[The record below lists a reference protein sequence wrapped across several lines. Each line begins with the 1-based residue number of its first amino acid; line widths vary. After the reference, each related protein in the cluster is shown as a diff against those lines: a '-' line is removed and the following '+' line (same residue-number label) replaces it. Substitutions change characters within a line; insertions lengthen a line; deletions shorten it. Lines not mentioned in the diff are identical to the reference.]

1 MANAGTATPLE
12 IDEFI
17 NGALVTWLESC
28 LPRPEVLTGY
38 SSLLDGNIIHSVW
51 LQIDPEPQNHPT
63 DVRDLIGVSLCIA
76 RSKNFECIARNLK
89 SLFEEELEH
98 TILVLPDVYILGYHP
113 ESKQGLEQMKILLT
127 LLLGAAVQCPNRE
140 AFIGRI
146 KMLDVETQHA
156 IVGLIK
162 QVTEDQSLVL
172 TKESVNLLTPVNM
185 YNHILRLTKERDNMY
200 LRWIASMC
208 ADTELNMTAC
218 ADGSLNMPLSPLSC
232 TLTTPCLSTSNSEN
246 NHMAVELADLKS
258 KIRKL
263 RQELEEKSENQL
275 ELREELDHKS
285 AQYEKLRAES
295 QEWYAEAKRA
305 YAYRDEVD
313 VLRERAER
321 ADRLEIEVQKFREK
335 LTDAEFYKTRV
346 EELREDNRMLL
357 ETKEMLEDQ
366 LQRARKRSEHVMTLE
381 SEIIKYKQK
390 LNDMALERNVDRSK
404 LEELLEENTQLQLA
418 AKTLNTTQR
427 LDSAYSDNEDECNS
441 GDNSLSE
448 QLTNDAQTRIL
459 KLELKN
465 KQLAAAL
472 EQLKE
477 NSFHESTNKILEL
490 EKDKKK
496 LSLKIEQMQENIQ
509 RLTQQNTALEEVF
522 KSALEENKK
531 LQDTMDDRQKSYERQ
546 SQEREL
552 ERSKLLD
559 VEQHVET
566 LNKEKQRLQT
576 LNESIQRRA
585 DDLDRLLDTRTKEI
599 HQLTERSQGVSKLK
613 EKVYDLEAKLCA
625 CERENNSLL
634 KEVAKL
640 KENTEGKSVQLD
652 ESTAKLE
659 AQTKE
664 IDRLTKELTKV
675 EQTQQRVIE
684 LEKLNQE
691 LMTQR
696 EIDSDTILTLRNDL
710 VSGTLA
716 TNKVRQNLEKLGLT
730 DSGHT
735 DDNGELNVETVV
747 EKLVRNPETFKTVR
761 EIMLNVSKEQHQ
773 NENTKSDICVLCH
786 RKEIYT
792 VEKNIELSNNEPQE
806 LSFEHKV
813 TLTAPTGRDRI
824 EILRLKEANTE
835 LSALNTNLQSVNVQ
849 LEAEKARLDVDV
861 VTLSSQISTL
871 NTQLVALQVANSQ
884 LASDKDQLLKQ
895 SESIK
900 QENKN
905 VQHDLM
911 ALRTLHD
918 QLSTEYE
925 SLAADKEQ
933 LKLMQRD
940 SRNEAREL
948 REHISNLENRIA
960 DLTKDNAKLKSY
972 ENDLTILR
980 TEHSKLTDDFRNLF
994 RFKNEYKNIQE
1005 QYKMIRPENNKL
1017 KKQIAELLRELDS
1030 KNDHIKTMESDAAYY
1045 AQQCEVLLQTNAHL
1059 DIDRKT
1065 LMDNV
1070 SQLLTQYHELL
1081 SHSLEDKQHFREEEK
1096 SYTERL
1102 HNLSRQKEKLEEKI
1116 MEHYKKPETVL
1127 PKKKP
1132 FASSIVRRVKKAG
1145 SDFIN
1150 KVPTSR
1156 NRRSWVD
1163 DSRLNQSQF
1172 VVGSESGGNDSDNSI
1187 EEPMS
1192 IESDSHLL
1200 QRNLAIRQSLQR
1212 DLIDSTLSRGGI
1224 RSSLQSQ
1231 KRTDLN
1237 SSRRN
1242 SVHGLEAPDVTG
1254 SSLTLGTAGSRRT
1267 VYLIDEHQKIP
1278 ETNSTCSEVGDS
1290 GEMSNSHCALNSS
1303 ACSTST
1309 TLTGAGTL
1317 GDAYMSADMG
1327 VGGTGVGIAEPQ
1339 TPSNLSSVPNND
1351 NPTTFLM
1358 YNRINTTI
1366 GNTNSEC
1373 NMPPGTSRDSTI
1385 TSNNSTPV
1393 TSTNATQDDKSLRK
1407 RTDDKSNSIWYEYG
1421 CV

>member
-12 IDEFI
+12 IDDFI

-38 SSLLDGNIIHSVW
+38 SSLLDGNIIHNVW
-51 LQIDPEPQNHPT
+51 LQIDPEPQNNPT
-63 DVRDLIGVSLCIA
+63 DIRDLIGVSLCIA

-208 ADTELNMTAC
+208 ADTDLNMTAC
-218 ADGSLNMPLSPLSC
+218 ADSTLSMPLSY
-232 TLTTPCLSTSNSEN
+232 TLTTSCPSSSNSEN

-263 RQELEEKSENQL
+263 RQELEEKAENQL
-275 ELREELDHKS
+275 ELREELDHKI
-285 AQYEKLRAES
+285 AQYEKLRSES

-404 LEELLEENTQLQLA
+404 LEELLEENTQLQLV
-418 AKTLNTTQR
+418 AKTLNSTQR
-427 LDSAYSDNEDECNS
+427 LDSAYYDNEDECNS

-465 KQLAAAL
+465 KQLAATL

-477 NSFHESTNKILEL
+477 NSFYESSNKILEL

-509 RLTQQNTALEEVF
+509 RLTQQNTALEDVF

-546 SQEREL
+546 SQEREI
-552 ERSKLLD
+552 ERNKLLD

-566 LNKEKQRLQT
+566 LNKEKQRLKT

-585 DDLDRLLDTRTKEI
+585 DDLDRLLDTRLKEI
-599 HQLTERSQGVSKLK
+599 QQLTERSQGVNMLK
-613 EKVYDLEAKLCA
+613 EKVYDLEAKLSA
-625 CERENNSLL
+625 FERENNSLL

-640 KENTEGKSVQLD
+640 KENTEAKSVQLD

-664 IDRLTKELTKV
+664 IDSLAKELTKV

-684 LEKLNQE
+684 LEKQNQE
-691 LMTQR
+691 LLTQR

-710 VSGTLA
+710 VSGALA

-730 DSGHT
+730 DSGQT

-773 NENTKSDICVLCH
+773 KKNTKSDICVLCH

-792 VEKNIELSNNEPQE
+792 VEKNIELSNSEPQE

-813 TLTAPTGRDRI
+813 TLTAPTGRHRI

-835 LSALNTNLQSVNVQ
+835 LSALHTALQSANVQ

-900 QENKN
+900 QDNKN
-905 VQHDLM
+905 IQHDLM

-933 LKLMQRD
+933 LKLLQRD

-948 REHISNLENRIA
+948 REHISSLENRIV
-960 DLTKDNAKLKSY
+960 DLTKENAKMKSY

-1017 KKQIAELLRELDS
+1017 KKQIAELLRELDA

-1081 SHSLEDKQHFREEEK
+1081 SHSLEDKQHFRQEEK

-1163 DSRLNQSQF
+1163 DSRLTQSQF
-1172 VVGSESGGNDSDNSI
+1172 VIGSESGGNDSDNSI

-1192 IESDSHLL
+1192 TESDTHLL
-1200 QRNLAIRQSLQR
+1200 KRNSHIRQSLQR
-1212 DLIDSTLSRGGI
+1212 DLMDNTLTRGGI

-1278 ETNSTCSEVGDS
+1278 ETNSSCSGVGGS
-1290 GEMSNSHCALNSS
+1290 GEMLNSHSTMNSS

-1309 TLTGAGTL
+1309 TLTGADTV
-1317 GDAYMSADMG
+1317 GDLYMSADMSIDG
-1327 VGGTGVGIAEPQ
+1327 AGVGIAEPQ
-1339 TPSNLSSVPNND
+1339 TPSNLSSVPKND

-1366 GNTNSEC
+1366 GNASSEC
-1373 NMPPGTSRDSTI
+1373 NMPAGTSRDPI
-1385 TSNNSTPV
+1385 LTSNNSTPV
-1393 TSTNATQDDKSLRK
+1393 TTTNVVQDDKSLRK

>member
-1 MANAGTATPLE
+1 MANAGTATPME

-28 LPRPEVLTGY
+28 LSRPELLTGY

-63 DVRDLIGVSLCIA
+63 DIRDLVGVSLCIA

-113 ESKQGLEQMKILLT
+113 ESKQGLEQMKIMLT

-140 AFIGRI
+140 IFIGRI

-172 TKESVNLLTPVNM
+172 TKESVNLLTPANM

-208 ADTELNMTAC
+208 TESDLNMSAC
-218 ADGSLNMPLSPLSC
+218 GESTMSNPLSPLSGA
-232 TLTTPCLSTSNSEN
+232 LTTSCPSSANSEN

-258 KIRKL
+258 RIRKL
-263 RQELEEKSENQL
+263 RQELEEKAENQL
-275 ELREELDHKS
+275 ELREELEHKN

-335 LTDAEFYKTRV
+335 LTDADFYKTRV

-390 LNDMALERNVDRSK
+390 LNDMALERDVDRSK
-404 LEELLEENTQLQLA
+404 MEELLEENTQLQLV
-418 AKTLNTTQR
+418 AKNLNSTQR
-427 LDSAYSDNEDECNS
+427 LDSTFSDNEDECNS

-472 EQLKE
+472 DQLKE

-496 LSLKIEQMQENIQ
+496 LSLKLEQMQENIQ
-509 RLTQQNTALEEVF
+509 RLTQQNSALEDVF

-531 LQDTMDDRQKSYERQ
+531 LQDTMDDRKKSYERQ

-552 ERSKLLD
+552 ERNKLMDLD
-559 VEQHVET
+559 QHVET

-585 DDLDRLLDTRTKEI
+585 DDLDRLLDSRTKEI
-599 HQLTERSQGVSKLK
+599 QQLKERSQEVSKVK

-625 CERENNSLL
+625 WERENNSLL
-634 KEVAKL
+634 KEVTKL
-640 KENTEGKSVQLD
+640 KENSEEKSVQLD
-652 ESTAKLE
+652 ESTAKLD
-659 AQTKE
+659 AKMKE
-664 IDRLTKELTKV
+664 IDRLTKELA
-675 EQTQQRVIE
+675 EIELTQQKVAE
-684 LEKLNQE
+684 LEKQNQE
-691 LMTQR
+691 LVSQR
-696 EIDSDTILTLRNDL
+696 DIDYETIATLRNDL

-730 DSGHT
+730 ASSQADSNA
-735 DDNGELNVETVV
+735 DLNVETVV

-761 EIMLNVSKEQHQ
+761 EIMLNVSKEQRKS
-773 NENTKSDICVLCH
+773 ENAKSDMCVLCH

-792 VEKNIELSNNEPQE
+792 VEKNIELSPSNEPQE

-813 TLTAPTGRDRI
+813 ILSSPKNQQQDRM
-824 EILRLKEANTE
+824 EIRRLVESHNE
-835 LSALNTNLQSVNVQ
+835 LSTRYAAQHSVNIQ

-861 VTLSSQISTL
+861 VTLGSQISSL
-871 NTQLVALQVANSQ
+871 NTQLVALQVANTQ
-884 LASDKDQLLKQ
+884 LASDKDHLLKQ
-895 SESIK
+895 SESVK

-905 VQHDLM
+905 IQHDLM

-918 QLSTEYE
+918 QLSAEYE
-925 SLAADKEQ
+925 SLASGKEQ
-933 LKLMQRD
+933 LKLLLRD

-948 REHISNLENRIA
+948 REHISNLEKRIV
-960 DLTKDNAKLKSY
+960 DLTKENSTMKTY
-972 ENDLTILR
+972 EDDLAILR

-1005 QYKMIRPENNKL
+1005 QYKMIRSDNSKL
-1017 KKQIAELLRELDS
+1017 KKQNTELLRELDV
-1030 KNDHIKTMESDAAYY
+1030 KCDQIKTMENDAAYY
-1045 AQQCEVLLQTNAHL
+1045 AQQCEILLQTNAHL
-1059 DIDRKT
+1059 DTDRKT

-1070 SQLLTQYHELL
+1070 SQLLSQYHELL

-1116 MEHYKKPETVL
+1116 MEHYKKPETVI

-1163 DSRLNQSQF
+1163 DSRLTQSQF
-1172 VVGSESGGNDSDNSI
+1172 MIGSESGGNDSDNSA

-1192 IESDSHLL
+1192 IASDTHLL
-1200 QRNLAIRQSLQR
+1200 QRNVPIRQSLQR
-1212 DLIDSTLSRGGI
+1212 
-1224 RSSLQSQ
+1224 
-1231 KRTDLN
+1231 
-1237 SSRRN
+1237 
-1242 SVHGLEAPDVTG
+1242 LEAPDVTG

-1267 VYLIDEHQKIP
+1267 VYLIDENQKIP
-1278 ETNSTCSEVGDS
+1278 ET
-1290 GEMSNSHCALNSS
+1290 SNSNSSDVSIGGRLSTSHSPLNSS
-1303 ACSTST
+1303 ACSSST
-1309 TLTGAGTL
+1309 TLGASGACM
-1317 GDAYMSADMG
+1317 GADIG
-1327 VGGTGVGIAEPQ
+1327 VGVAEPQ
-1339 TPSNLSSVPNND
+1339 TPTNATPVPTINE

-1366 GNTNSEC
+1366 GSSA
-1373 NMPPGTSRDSTI
+1373 GTEGSIADGTCREPTL
-1385 TSNNSTPV
+1385 TPNNNSTPV
-1393 TSTNATQDDKSLRK
+1393 SAASATAQQDDKLQRK
-1407 RTDDKSNSIWYEYG
+1407 RTEDKSNSIWYEYG

>member
-1 MANAGTATPLE
+1 MANAATATPME

-28 LPRPEVLTGY
+28 LSRPEVLTGY
-38 SSLLDGNIIHSVW
+38 SALLDGNIIHSVW
-51 LQIDPEPQNHPT
+51 LQIDPEPQNHPADIRGLNGT
-63 DVRDLIGVSLCIA
+63 PLFIA

-89 SLFEEELEH
+89 LLYEEELEH
-98 TILVLPDVYILGYHP
+98 TILVLPDVYVLGYYP
-113 ESKQGLEQMKILLT
+113 ESKQGLEQMKILLI

-140 AFIGRI
+140 IFIGRI
-146 KMLDVETQHA
+146 KTLDVETQHA

-172 TKESVNLLTPVNM
+172 TKESVNLLSPVNL

-208 ADTELNMTAC
+208 TESDLSMNAC
-218 ADGSLNMPLSPLSC
+218 GDSTMSPVSAA
-232 TLTTPCLSTSNSEN
+232 LTTVSPSSTNSES

-263 RQELEEKSENQL
+263 RQEIEEKSENQL
-275 ELREELDHKS
+275 ELREELEHKNT
-285 AQYEKLRAES
+285 QYEKLRVES

-305 YAYRDEVD
+305 SAYRDEVD

-321 ADRLEIEVQKFREK
+321 ADRLEIEVQKIREK
-335 LTDAEFYKTRV
+335 LTDADFYKSRV

-357 ETKEMLEDQ
+357 ETKEMLEEQ

-390 LNDMALERNVDRSK
+390 LNDMALEREVDRSK
-404 LEELLEENTQLQLA
+404 LEELLEENTHLQLV
-418 AKTLNTTQR
+418 AKNLNTTQK
-427 LDSAYSDNEDECNS
+427 LDNSLSDNEDECNS

-477 NSFHESTNKILEL
+477 TSFHESANSILEL

-496 LSLKIEQMQENIQ
+496 LSLKIEQLQESVQ
-509 RLTQQNTALEEVF
+509 RLTKQNNALEDLF

-531 LQDTMDDRQKSYERQ
+531 LQNTIDNRQQTYDRQ

-552 ERSKLLD
+552 ERNKLVDL
-559 VEQHVET
+559 EQHVET

-585 DDLDRLLDTRTKEI
+585 DDLDRLLDTRTKEVQ
-599 HQLTERSQGVSKLK
+599 QLTERSQELTKVK
-613 EKVYDLEAKLCA
+613 EKVYDLEAKLTT
-625 CERENNSLL
+625 CERENNSLV
-634 KEVAKL
+634 KEVTKL
-640 KENTEGKSVQLD
+640 KENTEEKSVLLD
-652 ESTAKLE
+652 ASTTKLE
-659 AQTKE
+659 AQVKE
-664 IDRLTKELTKV
+664 IERLTKDITEI
-675 EQTQQRVIE
+675 EHIQQKFIE
-684 LEKLNQE
+684 LEKQNNE
-691 LMTQR
+691 LISQR
-696 EIDSDTILTLRNDL
+696 DIDAETIATLRNDL

-716 TNKVRQNLEKLGLT
+716 TNKVRQNLEKLGLADSAQT
-730 DSGHT
+730 DVNA
-735 DDNGELNVETVV
+735 DLNVETVV

-761 EIMLNVSKEQHQ
+761 EIMLNVTKEQCEKK
-773 NENTKSDICVLCH
+773 NAKSDICVLCH

-792 VEKNIELSNNEPQE
+792 VEKNIELSSNSEAQE
-806 LSFEHKV
+806 LNFEHKF
-813 TLTAPTGRDRI
+813 TLNSPTKQRHM
-824 EILRLKEANTE
+824 EMLRLTEANNE
-835 LSALNTNLQSVNVQ
+835 LSARCTALQSANIQ

-861 VTLSSQISTL
+861 VTLGSQISSL
-871 NTQLVALQVANSQ
+871 NTQLIALQVVNSQ
-884 LASDKDQLLKQ
+884 LASDKDQLLKTA
-895 SESIK
+895 ESVK

-905 VQHDLM
+905 IQHDLM

-918 QLSTEYE
+918 QLSAEYE
-925 SLAADKEQ
+925 SLATSKEQ
-933 LKLMQRD
+933 LKLVLRD
-940 SRNEAREL
+940 SRNESREL
-948 REHISNLENRIA
+948 REHVSSLEKQII
-960 DLTKDNAKLKSY
+960 DLRKDNATLKAY
-972 ENDLTILR
+972 EDDLAILR

-1005 QYKMIRPENNKL
+1005 QYKMIRSDNTNL
-1017 KKQIAELLRELDS
+1017 KKQNTELLRELDS
-1030 KNDHIKTMESDAAYY
+1030 KSEQIKTMESDSAFYV
-1045 AQQCEVLLQTNAHL
+1045 QQCEVLLQTNANL
-1059 DIDRKT
+1059 DTDRKA

-1070 SQLLTQYHELL
+1070 SQLLSQYHELL

-1102 HNLSRQKEKLEEKI
+1102 HDLSRQKEKLEEKI
-1116 MEHYKKPETVL
+1116 MEHYKKPEKII

-1150 KVPTSR
+1150 KVPSR

-1163 DSRLNQSQF
+1163 DTRLTQSQF
-1172 VVGSESGGNDSDNSI
+1172 MIGSESGGNDSDNSI

-1192 IESDSHLL
+1192 IASDTHLL
-1200 QRNLAIRQSLQR
+1200 QRNMPIRQSLQR
-1212 DLIDSTLSRGGI
+1212 
-1224 RSSLQSQ
+1224 LQ
-1231 KRTDLN
+1231 
-1237 SSRRN
+1237 
-1242 SVHGLEAPDVTG
+1242 APDVTG

-1267 VYLIDEHQKIP
+1267 VYLMDENQKIP
-1278 ETNSTCSEVGDS
+1278 ETNTNC
-1290 GEMSNSHCALNSS
+1290 GEMGVGCRLSTSHSPLNSS
-1303 ACSTST
+1303 VCSSST
-1309 TLTGAGTL
+1309 TLGGGSGISTSAGFS
-1317 GDAYMSADMG
+1317 MSADIG
-1327 VGGTGVGIAEPQ
+1327 IGGGSTCGAEPQ
-1339 TPSNLSSVPNND
+1339 TPKNE

-1366 GNTNSEC
+1366 GSGASAASGAEYGNVPS
-1373 NMPPGTSRDSTI
+1373 TSRDSTTLTPSNTNN
-1385 TSNNSTPV
+1385 TSV
-1393 TSTNATQDDKSLRK
+1393 TTTAATQDDKILRK
-1407 RTDDKSNSIWYEYG
+1407 RTEDKSNSICDLRLVW
-1421 CV
+1421 VTLSMI

>member
-1 MANAGTATPLE
+1 MANAGTATPME

-28 LPRPEVLTGY
+28 LSRPELLTGY

-63 DVRDLIGVSLCIA
+63 DIRDLVGVSLCIA

-113 ESKQGLEQMKILLT
+113 ESKQGLEQMKIMLT

-140 AFIGRI
+140 IFIGRI

-172 TKESVNLLTPVNM
+172 TKESVNLLTPANM

-208 ADTELNMTAC
+208 TESDLNMSAC
-218 ADGSLNMPLSPLSC
+218 GEGTMSNPLSPLSGA
-232 TLTTPCLSTSNSEN
+232 LTTSCPSSANSEN

-258 KIRKL
+258 RIRKL
-263 RQELEEKSENQL
+263 RQELEEKAENQL
-275 ELREELDHKS
+275 ELREELEHKN

-335 LTDAEFYKTRV
+335 LTDADFYKTRV

-390 LNDMALERNVDRSK
+390 LNDMALERDVDRSK
-404 LEELLEENTQLQLA
+404 MEELLEENTQLQLV
-418 AKTLNTTQR
+418 AKNINSTQR
-427 LDSAYSDNEDECNS
+427 LDSTFSDNEDECNS

-472 EQLKE
+472 DQLRE

-496 LSLKIEQMQENIQ
+496 LSLKLEQMQENIQ
-509 RLTQQNTALEEVF
+509 RLTQQNSALEDVF

-552 ERSKLLD
+552 ERNKLMDLD
-559 VEQHVET
+559 QHVET

-585 DDLDRLLDTRTKEI
+585 DDLDRLLDSRTKEI
-599 HQLTERSQGVSKLK
+599 QQLKERSQEVSKVK

-634 KEVAKL
+634 KEVTKL
-640 KENTEGKSVQLD
+640 KENSEEKSVQLD

-659 AQTKE
+659 AKMKE
-664 IDRLTKELTKV
+664 IDRLTKELA
-675 EQTQQRVIE
+675 EIELTQQKVAE
-684 LEKLNQE
+684 LEKQNQE
-691 LMTQR
+691 LVSQR
-696 EIDSDTILTLRNDL
+696 DIDYETIATLRNDL

-730 DSGHT
+730 ASSQADSNA
-735 DDNGELNVETVV
+735 DLNVETVV

-761 EIMLNVSKEQHQ
+761 EIMLNVSKEQRKS
-773 NENTKSDICVLCH
+773 ENAKSDMCVLCH

-792 VEKNIELSNNEPQE
+792 VEKNIELSPSNEPQE

-813 TLTAPTGRDRI
+813 ILSSPKNQQQDRM
-824 EILRLKEANTE
+824 EIRRLVESHNE
-835 LSALNTNLQSVNVQ
+835 LSTRYAALHTVNIQ

-861 VTLSSQISTL
+861 VTLGSQISSL
-871 NTQLVALQVANSQ
+871 NTQLVALQVANTQ
-884 LASDKDQLLKQ
+884 LASDKDHLLKQ
-895 SESIK
+895 SESVK

-905 VQHDLM
+905 IQHDLM

-918 QLSTEYE
+918 QLSAEYE
-925 SLAADKEQ
+925 SLASGKEQ
-933 LKLMQRD
+933 LKLLLRD

-948 REHISNLENRIA
+948 REHISNLEKRIV
-960 DLTKDNAKLKSY
+960 DLTKENSTMKTY
-972 ENDLTILR
+972 EDDLAILR

-994 RFKNEYKNIQE
+994 RFKNEYKNIQVG
-1005 QYKMIRPENNKL
+1005 NF
-1017 KKQIAELLRELDS
+1017 
-1030 KNDHIKTMESDAAYY
+1030 
-1045 AQQCEVLLQTNAHL
+1045 
-1059 DIDRKT
+1059 
-1065 LMDNV
+1065 
-1070 SQLLTQYHELL
+1070 L
-1081 SHSLEDKQHFREEEK
+1081 S
-1096 SYTERL
+1096 
-1102 HNLSRQKEKLEEKI
+1102 
-1116 MEHYKKPETVL
+1116 
-1127 PKKKP
+1127 
-1132 FASSIVRRVKKAG
+1132 
-1145 SDFIN
+1145 
-1150 KVPTSR
+1150 
-1156 NRRSWVD
+1156 
-1163 DSRLNQSQF
+1163 
-1172 VVGSESGGNDSDNSI
+1172 
-1187 EEPMS
+1187 
-1192 IESDSHLL
+1192 
-1200 QRNLAIRQSLQR
+1200 
-1212 DLIDSTLSRGGI
+1212 
-1224 RSSLQSQ
+1224 
-1231 KRTDLN
+1231 
-1237 SSRRN
+1237 
-1242 SVHGLEAPDVTG
+1242 
-1254 SSLTLGTAGSRRT
+1254 
-1267 VYLIDEHQKIP
+1267 
-1278 ETNSTCSEVGDS
+1278 
-1290 GEMSNSHCALNSS
+1290 
-1303 ACSTST
+1303 
-1309 TLTGAGTL
+1309 
-1317 GDAYMSADMG
+1317 
-1327 VGGTGVGIAEPQ
+1327 
-1339 TPSNLSSVPNND
+1339 
-1351 NPTTFLM
+1351 
-1358 YNRINTTI
+1358 
-1366 GNTNSEC
+1366 
-1373 NMPPGTSRDSTI
+1373 
-1385 TSNNSTPV
+1385 
-1393 TSTNATQDDKSLRK
+1393 
-1407 RTDDKSNSIWYEYG
+1407 
-1421 CV
+1421 

>member
-1 MANAGTATPLE
+1 MANAGTATPME
-12 IDEFI
+12 IDDFI
-17 NGALVTWLESC
+17 NGALVNWLESC
-28 LPRPEVLTGY
+28 LPRPEILTGY

-63 DVRDLIGVSLCIA
+63 DIRDLVGVSLCIA

-113 ESKQGLEQMKILLT
+113 ESRHGLEQMKILLT

-140 AFIGRI
+140 IFIGRI

-185 YNHILRLTKERDNMY
+185 YNHILRLTKERDNIY
-200 LRWIASMC
+200 LRWITSMC
-208 ADTELNMTAC
+208 SESDLNMSAC
-218 ADGSLNMPLSPLSC
+218 GDGSISIPLSPLSC
-232 TLTTPCLSTSNSEN
+232 ALTTSCPTSNEN

-275 ELREELDHKS
+275 ELREELEHKN

-335 LTDAEFYKTRV
+335 LTDADFYKTRV

-366 LQRARKRSEHVMTLE
+366 LQRARKRSEHVMKLE

-390 LNDMALERNVDRSK
+390 LNDMALERTLDRTK
-404 LEELLEENTQLQLA
+404 LEELLEENTQLQLV
-418 AKTLNTTQR
+418 AKNLNSSQR
-427 LDSAYSDNEDECNS
+427 LDSAFSDNEDECNS

-459 KLELKN
+459 KLELRN
-465 KQLAAAL
+465 KQLSAAL

-477 NSFHESTNKILEL
+477 NSFHESTNKILDL

-496 LSLKIEQMQENIQ
+496 LSLKLEQMQDNIQ
-509 RLTQQNTALEEVF
+509 RLTQQNAALEDVF

-546 SQEREL
+546 GQEREL
-552 ERSKLLD
+552 ERNKLMDL
-559 VEQHVET
+559 EQHVET

-599 HQLTERSQGVSKLK
+599 QQLTERSQEVSKVK
-613 EKVYDLEAKLCA
+613 EKVYDLEAKLSV

-634 KEVAKL
+634 KEVTKL
-640 KENTEGKSVQLD
+640 KENSEEKSVQLD
-652 ESTAKLE
+652 ESTAKVE
-659 AQTKE
+659 AQTKD
-664 IDRLTKELTKV
+664 IDRLTKELAETDLI
-675 EQTQQRVIE
+675 QQKIVE
-684 LEKLNQE
+684 LEKQNQE
-691 LMTQR
+691 LISQR
-696 EIDSDTILTLRNDL
+696 DIDAETIATLRNDL

-730 DSGHT
+730 GSGEA
-735 DDNGELNVETVV
+735 DGNGDLNVETVV

-761 EIMLNVSKEQHQ
+761 EIMLNVSKEQRQ
-773 NENTKSDICVLCH
+773 SENSKSDICVLCH

-792 VEKNIELSNNEPQE
+792 VEKNIELSSSIEPQE

-813 TLTAPTGRDRI
+813 TLSSPTSRQDRM
-824 EILRLKEANTE
+824 EMLRLREANTN
-835 LSALNTNLQSVNVQ
+835 LSACYATLQTANIQ

-861 VTLSSQISTL
+861 VTLGSQISSL

-884 LASDKDQLLKQ
+884 LASEKDLLLKQ
-895 SESIK
+895 SESVK
-900 QENKN
+900 QQNQN

-925 SLAADKEQ
+925 SLATGKEQ
-933 LKLMQRD
+933 LKLLLRD
-940 SRNEAREL
+940 SRNETREL
-948 REHISNLENRIA
+948 REHILGLEKRIVE
-960 DLTKDNAKLKSY
+960 LTKENVVMKAY
-972 ENDLTILR
+972 EDDLAILR

-1005 QYKMIRPENNKL
+1005 QYKMIRSDNSKL
-1017 KKQIAELLRELDS
+1017 KKQNTELLRELDVKS
-1030 KNDHIKTMESDAAYY
+1030 DQIKTMENDAAYY
-1045 AQQCEVLLQTNAHL
+1045 SQQCEVLLQSNTHL

-1065 LMDNV
+1065 LMDNI
-1070 SQLLTQYHELL
+1070 SQLLSQYHELL

-1116 MEHYKKPETVL
+1116 MEHYKKPETVI

-1150 KVPTSR
+1150 K

-1163 DSRLNQSQF
+1163 DSRLTSSQF
-1172 VVGSESGGNDSDNSI
+1172 MIGSESGGNDSDNSF

-1192 IESDSHLL
+1192 IASDTHLL
-1200 QRNLAIRQSLQR
+1200 QRNMPMRQSLQR
-1212 DLIDSTLSRGGI
+1212 DLMDNTLSRGDI
-1224 RSSLQSQ
+1224 RSSLQAQ

-1237 SSRRN
+1237 NSRRN

-1267 VYLIDEHQKIP
+1267 VYLIDENQKIP
-1278 ETNSTCSEVGDS
+1278 ETTTNSNGSDISAS
-1290 GEMSNSHCALNSS
+1290 GRLSTSHSPLNSS
-1303 ACSTST
+1303 DCLSSI
-1309 TLTGAGTL
+1309 TL
-1317 GDAYMSADMG
+1317 GGVSAASGDCMDADIG
-1327 VGGTGVGIAEPQ
+1327 VGFAGVGMAEPQ
-1339 TPSNLSSVPNND
+1339 IPTTVTPLPKND

-1366 GNTNSEC
+1366 GSNTGTEGNIT
-1373 NMPPGTSRDSTI
+1373 PGTSRDATLPP
-1385 TSNNSTPV
+1385 NNGATPA
-1393 TSTNATQDDKSLRK
+1393 SATPAPQEDKLMRK
-1407 RTDDKSNSIWYEYG
+1407 RTEDKSNSIWYEYG